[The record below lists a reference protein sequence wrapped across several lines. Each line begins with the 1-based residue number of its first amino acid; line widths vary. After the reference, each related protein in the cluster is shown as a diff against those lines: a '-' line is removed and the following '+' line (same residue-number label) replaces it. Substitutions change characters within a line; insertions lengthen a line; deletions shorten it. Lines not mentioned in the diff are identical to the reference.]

1 MPVTVHKPNKAEEVH
16 ADAKYILVKDGH
28 LVVMTTEYSD
38 GRTVA
43 IYAPGDWRHAVVTES
58 SPA

>member
-1 MPVTVHKPNKAEEVH
+1 MPVTVHKPNKVEEVH
-16 ADAKYILVKDGH
+16 ADAKHILVEEGH
-28 LVVMTTEYSD
+28 LIVKSTGFSD